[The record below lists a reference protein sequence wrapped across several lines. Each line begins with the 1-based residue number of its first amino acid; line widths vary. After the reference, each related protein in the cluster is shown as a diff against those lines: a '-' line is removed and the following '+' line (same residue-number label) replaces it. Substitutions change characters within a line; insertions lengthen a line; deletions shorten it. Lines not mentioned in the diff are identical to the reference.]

1 MDKLVNNLQNYF
13 LELSKNYLYICIME
27 TTQTIYKT
35 QKVNSINT
43 ITCEIEKT
51 FLDNFSI
58 LIYDEEGE
66 IWIEKFADTYLQSVE
81 IADKL
86 FLSVCKKY

>member
-1 MDKLVNNLQNYF
+1 
-13 LELSKNYLYICIME
+13 ME

-43 ITCEIEKT
+43 ITCEIEQT
-51 FLDNFSI
+51 FMNNFSI

-66 IWIEKFADTYLQSVE
+66 IWIEKFADNYLQSLE
-81 IADKL
+81 IAEKL